1 MNNLGDILRETRQ
14 QQQLSQSEISEDIC
28 SQSTLS
34 EIEHNKYIPN
44 TQLLINLC
52 ERLAVDFDDL
62 CLVGSFQICR
72 EKYFNQKAASFY
84 HKRNYQQLQAFLNR
98 PTVLEMVQNDQ
109 QTQAYYFYLALCSLH
124 LDRGFDKAKEYLK
137 LSLACSTNGRKQSTL
152 TRLGNITLA
161 YVYAQQGLKTS
172 TFDQIKLAFRHLEKS
187 NYDENLNLLFYI
199 AALSYFHISKF
210 DLAIQ
215 TLEEGIKFALS
226 NNSHSMMINS
236 LYLMANIA
244 EMVKEENVGLT
255 IKSYNIFNSFIRQPL
270 YEEAT

>member
-1 MNNLGDILRETRQ
+1 MNNLGDILKETRQ
-14 QQQLSQSEISEDIC
+14 KLQLSQSEISEDIC

-72 EKYFNQKAASFY
+72 EKYFNQKVASFY
-84 HKRNYQQLQAFLNR
+84 KNRNYKQLRAFLNR
-98 PTVLEMVQNDQ
+98 PTVLETVQNNE

-124 LDRGFDKAKEYLK
+124 LDRGFDTAKEYLK
-137 LSLACSTNGRKQSTL
+137 LSLASSTNSRRQSTL

-161 YVYAQQGLKTS
+161 YVYAQQGLKTF
-172 TFDQIKLAFRHLEKS
+172 TFTQIKLAFRNLEKS
-187 NYDENLNLLFYI
+187 TYDENLNLLFYI

-215 TLEEGIKFALS
+215 TLEKGIKFSLS
-226 NNSHSMMINS
+226 NDSHTMMINN

-244 EMVKEENVGLT
+244 EIVKDENASLT
-255 IKSYNIFNSFIRQPL
+255 VKSYNIFNSFIHQPL